1 MSMKKSEIYHNAA
14 LCVLNDAETGDEVK
28 LEMLVEIMDRKR
40 LELLFEQQAAN
51 KEVQA

>member
-1 MSMKKSEIYHNAA
+1 MKKSEIYHNAA
-14 LCVLNDAETGDEVK
+14 LCVLNDAETSDEVK

-40 LELLFEQQAAN
+40 LELLFEQQAAK